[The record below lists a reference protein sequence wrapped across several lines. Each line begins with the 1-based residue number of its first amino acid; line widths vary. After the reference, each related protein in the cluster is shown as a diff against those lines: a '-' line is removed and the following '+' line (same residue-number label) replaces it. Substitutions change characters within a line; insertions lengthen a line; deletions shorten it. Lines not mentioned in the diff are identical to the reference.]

1 MRWLWSRDRLRSK
14 TLGGIINT
22 YKIKFDFEIE
32 VNCEQENIND
42 EVLKWW
48 MSASENLYP
57 FYKIEA
63 ISQEEIKWA
72 TYTKNTIS

>member
-1 MRWLWSRDRLRSK
+1 M
-14 TLGGIINT
+14 NT

-63 ISQEEIKWA
+63 ISQEEIK
-72 TYTKNTIS
+72 

>member
-1 MRWLWSRDRLRSK
+1 MVETEQKLPLDLDIR
-14 TLGGIINT
+14 GGIMNT

-48 MSASENLYP
+48 ISASENLYP
-57 FYKIEA
+57 FYKIET
-63 ISQEEIKWA
+63 ISQEGE
-72 TYTKNTIS
+72 